1 QYPQRLLRRIC
12 AAAQAIYANG
22 PQAADELALTV
33 AVRGAAVEFVDGCVT
48 VATRRSSSLD
58 RGLPI
63 SRFRVW
69 REAAN
74 RCPTAP
80 TRVYAF
86 KLSAMRLARTT
97 GVRGGGTRAADCDP

>member
-1 QYPQRLLRRIC
+1 M
-12 AAAQAIYANG
+12 
-22 PQAADELALTV
+22 
-33 AVRGAAVEFVDGCVT
+33 EFVDGCVT

-69 REAAN
+69 QIDGEAAN

-97 GVRGGGTRAADCDP
+97 GVRGGGTRAADSDP